1 MVLVGVVQSLMAL
14 STISPNLSEQFGAL
28 VSLAVVTNVVPY
40 IMAISGLML
49 MMKKAGT
56 PAAAYRR
63 NVVIALIAMLYS
75 TYAIYASGLDA
86 VLGGMLVMAS
96 GYVIYGFIA
105 HRFAAPAGA
114 TERIAASIAVALL
127 LLGGATP
134 SGAGTLERVR
144 SAGKLVVGYREDAR
158 PFSFEEAGRPVGYA
172 IALCDKVAEQVR
184 VQLGTAVAIEHVA
197 VTSEDRF
204 RAVADGRRPAA
215 RRRPC
220 ARRRREVAFS
230 IPISQGHG
238 ALLHADAS
246 SRLRDAL
253 QPPVPTS
260 P

>member
-114 TERIAASIAVALL
+114 PERIAAAIARGAPSARRSDARRGGDARSRPLRRQARGRLPRGRATVLVRGSGPSRRLLDRALRQ
-127 LLGGATP
+127 GR
-134 SGAGTLERVR
+134 GAG
-144 SAGKLVVGYREDAR
+144 AR
-158 PFSFEEAGRPVGYA
+158 
-172 IALCDKVAEQVR
+172 
-184 VQLGTAVAIEHVA
+184 
-197 VTSEDRF
+197 
-204 RAVADGRRPAA
+204 AA
-215 RRRPC
+215 RDGGRDR
-220 ARRRREVAFS
+220 ARRGDERGPFPRRR
-230 IPISQGHG
+230 G
-238 ALLHADAS
+238 
-246 SRLRDAL
+246 R
-253 QPPVPTS
+253 T
-260 P
+260 